1 MKSRGRKGILRH
13 TKGIFETAQ
22 VYQAGKRGGR
32 IGKRGGEFP
41 KRGGSFFTLQRVQ
54 LCVVWRMMQKNGGC
68 AIIKSFACKW
78 VGNSHGKIQPNGFKP
93 NG

>member
-1 MKSRGRKGILRH
+1 MGRKGQLGQFTDQGGR
-13 TKGIFETAQ
+13 
-22 VYQAGKRGGR
+22 VGKRGGQFT
-32 IGKRGGEFP
+32 KRGGQFT
-41 KRGGSFFTLQRVQ
+41 KRGGSFFALQRVQ

-78 VGNSHGKIQPNGFKP
+78 TGDSHGKIQPNGFKP